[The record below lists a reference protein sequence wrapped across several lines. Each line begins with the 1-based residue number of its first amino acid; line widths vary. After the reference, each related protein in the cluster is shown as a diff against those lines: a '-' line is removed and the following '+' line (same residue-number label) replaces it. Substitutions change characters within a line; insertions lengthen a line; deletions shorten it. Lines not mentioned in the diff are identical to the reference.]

1 MLYILVIAISSI
13 FSGLGFFKFVY
24 FMTIGYG
31 FSIAAIGLFL
41 LTQKNLTLDEIINGL
56 LYAVYGARLGGFL
69 LYREFKIHSY
79 GKKMKDTINKL
90 TEIKFQIKIFIW
102 IYFSLLYFCQTSP
115 LTFRILSSK
124 KEKTFSYIGII
135 ISILGLAL
143 EIKADNEKNNAK
155 KINPNRFVDTGLYK
169 IVRCPNYFGEMIFWT
184 GIFIGGIKIYNGF
197 FQWFISLLGY
207 IGIIYIMFS
216 GAKRIE
222 ISQNK
227 SYGKDP
233 EFQKYIKITPILIPF
248 VPLYSIEKYYWL
260 RG

>member
-1 MLYILVIAISSI
+1 MLFLISFILSTI
-13 FSGLGFFKFVY
+13 FSALWFLKFIY
-24 FMTIGYG
+24 FITLGYG

-41 LTQKNLTLDEIINGL
+41 LTQKNLTLDEIIYGL
-56 LYAVYGARLGGFL
+56 LLVAYGLRLGGFL

-79 GKKMKDTINKL
+79 NKKMGGKL
-90 TEIKFQIKIFIW
+90 KPSKEMKFFVQVIIW
-102 IYFSLLYFCQTSP
+102 ISCALLYSCESSP
-115 LTFRILSSK
+115 LIFRILSSK

-184 GIFIGGIKIYNGF
+184 GIFIGGIKIYDGF
-197 FQWFISLLGY
+197 LQWFISLLGY
-207 IGIIYIMFS
+207 IVIIYIMFS
-216 GAKRIE
+216 GARRIE
-222 ISQNK
+222 ISQNQ